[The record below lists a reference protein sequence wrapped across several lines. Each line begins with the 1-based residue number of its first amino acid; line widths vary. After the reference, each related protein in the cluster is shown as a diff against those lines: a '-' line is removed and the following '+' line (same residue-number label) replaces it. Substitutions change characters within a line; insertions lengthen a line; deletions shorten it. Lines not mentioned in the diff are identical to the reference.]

1 MADTFHA
8 QILTPEGKL
17 FDGEV
22 LGVQVPGSSGSFE
35 MLANHAPIISTL
47 EIGVIRIHTPDRST
61 LYLAVSGGF
70 VEMNKNRMTLLAEA
84 AEKAEEID
92 VDRAKLAKERALE
105 LLSSKDADRIEAEVA
120 LKRAVNRL
128 TVVEKLSR
136 VS

>member
-1 MADTFHA
+1 MADTLHA

-22 LGVQVPGSSGSFE
+22 LGVQIPGSSGSFE
-35 MLANHAPIISTL
+35 ILANHAPIISTL
-47 EIGVIRIHTPDRST
+47 DIGIIRIHKPDRST
-61 LYLAVSGGF
+61 IYLAVSGGF
-70 VEMNKNRMTLLAEA
+70 VEMNGNRMTLLAEA

-92 VDRAKLAKERALE
+92 VDRAKLARDRALE

-128 TVVEKLSR
+128 NVVEKLSKA
-136 VS
+136 S